1 MPTATDHS
9 TTDDGRRDRI
19 AGRWRDVARLIAAAT
34 GRRRPP
40 VWLVVGLTL
49 AVLGGCGGGNGAADA
64 AGEGKAAP
72 PPRALEE
79 PRIAAAAGDSDSRG
93 VDSAAAPATDGEC
106 PMSGLWRSCSVR
118 ERLERSGF
126 VVVPASD
133 SVGQPGLGI
142 SGSAYRLGSAE
153 LQLYLYADSAD
164 ARRQEASLDTA
175 AARPAGAS
183 GVLRAPAVIRSN
195 NLLALLFNNN
205 DRQLE
210 RVQLALTAGLP
221 AR

>member
-1 MPTATDHS
+1 MA
-9 TTDDGRRDRI
+9 
-19 AGRWRDVARLIAAAT
+19 LMAA
-34 GRRRPP
+34 
-40 VWLVVGLTL
+40 
-49 AVLGGCGGGNGAADA
+49 CGGSNGGSGSSDAGGSSAA
-64 AGEGKAAP
+64 
-72 PPRALEE
+72 PRALEE
-79 PRIAAAAGDSDSRG
+79 QPLASAGESAGVAAESSLVPAAA
-93 VDSAAAPATDGEC
+93 DSAC
-106 PMSGLWRSCSVR
+106 PMSGLWRRCSVR

-126 VVVPASD
+126 VVIPASD

-142 SGSAYRLGSAE
+142 PGTAYRLGSAE
-153 LQLYLYADSAD
+153 LQLFLYADSAD
-164 ARRQEASLDTA
+164 ARRQESALDA
-175 AARPAGAS
+175 AGARPVDVS